1 MNDKP
6 AQKLE
11 WLVWSGL
18 VLVIAVICGAFLW
31 SRLKPGPVSA
41 DKSMPVLGQLP
52 DFTLT
57 NQNNQPVSLAKLRGQ
72 VWVADI
78 IFTRCPGPCAKMTR
92 HLAELQSELPADK
105 PVKLVTLT
113 SDPEYDHPPVLK
125 KYSERFGADASR
137 WWFLTGDKP
146 QIRRLAV
153 EDFKFVVVE
162 KKPEERE
169 IPEDL
174 FIHSTW
180 FVLVDQKG
188 RVRGWTDREGNLHA
202 YYDSED
208 PAARKQILAGI
219 KELLR
224 EPAS

>member
-1 MNDKP
+1 MNDP
-6 AQKLE
+6 RPQKIE
-11 WLVWSGL
+11 WLVWGGL
-18 VLVIAVICGAFLW
+18 VLIIALICGAFLW
-31 SRLKPGPVSA
+31 SKYKLSPASA
-41 DKSMPVLGQLP
+41 DKSMPVLGELP
-52 DFTLT
+52 EFTLT
-57 NQNNQPVSLAKLRGQ
+57 NQNNQPVSLTDLRGQ

-92 HLAELQSELPADK
+92 QLAELQSELPADK
-105 PVKLVTLT
+105 PVKLITLT
-113 SDPEYDHPPVLK
+113 SDPEYDNPPVLK
-125 KYSERFGADASR
+125 KYAERFGADASH

-153 EDFKFVVVE
+153 SDFKFVVVE

-174 FIHSTW
+174 FVHSAW

-188 RVRGWTDREGNLHA
+188 RVRGWTDREGHLRA
-202 YYDSED
+202 YYDSGD
-208 PAARKQILAGI
+208 PAARKQILVGI

-224 EPAS
+224 EPTS

>member
-1 MNDKP
+1 MNDQRP
-6 AQKLE
+6 QRIE

-18 VLVIAVICGAFLW
+18 VLIIAFICGAFFW
-31 SRLKPGPVSA
+31 SRFKPSPVSA

-57 NQNNQPVSLAKLRGQ
+57 NQNNQPVSLAGLRGQ

-113 SDPEYDHPPVLK
+113 SDPDFDQPPVLT
-125 KYSERFGADASR
+125 KYSERFGANANR

-146 QIRRLAV
+146 QIRGLAV

-188 RVRGWTDREGNLHA
+188 RVRGWTDGEGKLHA

-208 PAARKQILAGI
+208 PSARKQILAGI